1 MLPIQERWYAGNQEE
16 KRGGQEALPVGLQIL
31 RREAALDKRI
41 GQREREETAE
51 ISETPAGSGEP
62 AHLLAVCQFHQE
74 GIIKSVSK
82 FKPDVRQSKQDEG
95 QHHVA
100 GLDEIQ
106 PGGAQNA

>member
-1 MLPIQERWYAGNQEE
+1 M
-16 KRGGQEALPVGLQIL
+16 PVGLQIL

-41 GQREREETAE
+41 GERKREETTE

-100 GLDEIQ
+100 GLDEIE